1 MFQFPGF
8 PSLYLFY
15 SVYDNVTLLTLSS
28 LIRTSAALCSFAA
41 PRGFSQLVASFFGAM
56 YQGILLYALCSL
68 IFFELHFCNPSNYLY
83 FFYFPWLY
91 STNSFVNRSY
101 VIFFRINLSSFSI
114 VYLLFALMY
123 YFFKSFS
130 SIIILLIISLF
141 LCSCQS
147 TVKSL
152 RRFLWALCS
161 KHSSPTL
168 ARLVGTSGLE
178 PPTSRLSGVCSN
190 QLSYVPVFCW

>member
-68 IFFELHFCNPSNYLY
+68 IFLSFRLLSRNPSNLLYISLTSLLDY
-83 FFYFPWLY
+83 FF
-91 STNSFVNRSY
+91 SSDSFLR
-101 VIFFRINLSSFSI
+101 FFLRINLSSSFYS
-114 VYLLFALMY
+114 LFALC
-123 YFFKSFS
+123 
-130 SIIILLIISLF
+130 LNVLF
-141 LCSCQS
+141 L
-147 TVKSL
+147 
-152 RRFLWALCS
+152 
-161 KHSSPTL
+161 
-168 ARLVGTSGLE
+168 
-178 PPTSRLSGVCSN
+178 
-190 QLSYVPVFCW
+190 

>member
-68 IFFELHFCNPSNYLY
+68 IFLSFRLLPRNPSNLLYISLTSLLDY
-83 FFYFPWLY
+83 FF
-91 STNSFVNRSY
+91 SSDSFLR
-101 VIFFRINLSSFSI
+101 FFLRINLSSSFYS
-114 VYLLFALMY
+114 LFALC
-123 YFFKSFS
+123 
-130 SIIILLIISLF
+130 LNVLF
-141 LCSCQS
+141 L
-147 TVKSL
+147 
-152 RRFLWALCS
+152 
-161 KHSSPTL
+161 
-168 ARLVGTSGLE
+168 
-178 PPTSRLSGVCSN
+178 
-190 QLSYVPVFCW
+190 

>member
-68 IFFELHFCNPSNYLY
+68 IFLSSLIALSQSVEFTFYISLTSLLDY
-83 FFYFPWLY
+83 FF
-91 STNSFVNRSY
+91 SSDSFLR
-101 VIFFRINLSSFSI
+101 FFLRINLSSFIYSLF
-114 VYLLFALMY
+114 LLFALMY

-130 SIIILLIISLF
+130 SIII
-141 LCSCQS
+141 
-147 TVKSL
+147 
-152 RRFLWALCS
+152 
-161 KHSSPTL
+161 
-168 ARLVGTSGLE
+168 
-178 PPTSRLSGVCSN
+178 
-190 QLSYVPVFCW
+190 Y

>member
-68 IFFELHFCNPSNYLY
+68 IFLSFRLLLRNPSNLLYISLTSLLDY
-83 FFYFPWLY
+83 FF
-91 STNSFVNRSY
+91 SSDSFLR
-101 VIFFRINLSSFSI
+101 FFLRINLSSFIYSLF
-114 VYLLFALMY
+114 LLFALMY

-130 SIIILLIISLF
+130 
-141 LCSCQS
+141 
-147 TVKSL
+147 
-152 RRFLWALCS
+152 
-161 KHSSPTL
+161 
-168 ARLVGTSGLE
+168 
-178 PPTSRLSGVCSN
+178 
-190 QLSYVPVFCW
+190 